1 METQLIKQLNTGQI
15 DTQTTEIAQQILDEN
30 DVDKVKDL
38 TNLFN
43 LNAQKRNVVRVL
55 KMHDLLDRV
64 TDQVMTRFEKTPDNF
79 SNEDL
84 IKFMQVT
91 ENSIEKANKTLSQV
105 EQTPAIQYQQNNQ
118 VNINIG
124 NELDRESR
132 QRVTNTVQAI
142 LSKLGGKGEIPIIT
156 EDEEGDIVNV
166 ESEGRVEEAQD

>member
-1 METQLIKQLNTGQI
+1 MENQLIKKINLTPI
-15 DTQTTEIAQQILDEN
+15 DTQTADLAQQILDET

-55 KMHDLLDRV
+55 KMHDLLDKV
-64 TDQVMTRFEKTPDNF
+64 TDQVVTRFEKTPDNF

-132 QRVTNTVQAI
+132 QRVTDTVQAI
-142 LSKLGGKGEIPIIT
+142 LSKLGGKVDAITTPT
-156 EDEEGDIVNV
+156 EDEKGENIVDV
-166 ESEGRVEEAQD
+166 E

>member
-1 METQLIKQLNTGQI
+1 MNNNTMAPLDLVPLDSETRK
-15 DTQTTEIAQQILDEN
+15 IAQQILDEH

-43 LNAQKRNVVRVL
+43 LNAQKRNVMRVM
-55 KMHDLLDRV
+55 KMNELLDNV
-64 TDQVMTRFEKTPDNF
+64 TDQIMERFQKTPANF

-91 ENSIEKANKTLSQV
+91 ETSIERANKSLNLV

-124 NELDRESR
+124 SELDRESR
-132 QRVTNTVQAI
+132 QRVTDTVQAI
-142 LSKLGGKGEIPIIT
+142 LARMKTQPTIVESNN
-156 EDEEGDIVNV
+156 EGDNIIDA
-166 ESEGRVEEAQD
+166 G